1 MISPARPR
9 SARSW
14 WAPKR
19 WNSVP
24 SIVSSTPGWPSA
36 ARILRTTLSVPSECQ
51 SIARTSW
58 RHQRASAAG
67 RRGVVEDPAA
77 RRRRPTI
84 LPIAS
89 TSASIAARRTSWRYR
104 LLLPTSRAREGARGP
119 DIAGV
124 DVAVGLEHR
133 HAPLAHAELDRPV
146 QRRRSAVAPR
156 AGVHDQAAML
166 RPDRLRDH
174 LLEHRAHDQL
184 RPVLADRRL
193 HRGGRVDH
201 RDRHLVAELGQR
213 DPGALAEAVVRRH
226 QEQDPQR
233 SRTHVDTRPSCSS
246 ITSRSNVK
254 SSETCLPSRTSTTRT

>member
-14 WAPKR
+14 WTPKR

-36 ARILRTTLSVPSECQ
+36 ARILRTTLSAPSDCQ

-58 RHQRASAAG
+58 RISARARPVAGRVIEVARAAAG
-67 RRGVVEDPAA
+67 DLADRLHERLDRGAA
-77 RRRRPTI
+77 DLVAI
-84 LPIAS
+84 Q
-89 TSASIAARRTSWRYR
+89 AA
-104 LLLPTSRAREGARGP
+104 LADLARGEGARGP
-119 DIAGV
+119 HIPGV
-124 DVAVGLEHR
+124 DVAAGLEHR
-133 HAPLAHAELDRPV
+133 HAPLPRPELDRPV
-146 QRRRSAVAPR
+146 QRRRPTVAPR

-166 RPDRLRDH
+166 RPDRLGDQ
-174 LLEHRAHDQL
+174 LLEERAHDQL
-184 RPVLADRRL
+184 RPVRADSRL

-213 DPGALAEAVVRRH
+213 DPGALTEAVVRRH

-246 ITSRSNVK
+246 IRSRSNIK
-254 SSETCLPSRTSTTRT
+254 SSETCLPSRTLTTRT